1 MGPQREKDGEVGEG
15 YGSVVD
21 LLSIHGG
28 DRLEFLLYATNRLAL
43 LLWGAHQR

>member
-21 LLSIHGG
+21 LLGG

-43 LLWGAHQR
+43 LLWGAHQG